1 MSNFFSKNETVT
13 NIDSKDANRIN
24 NGTTIT
30 GDISAQTDLRID
42 GKIAGNIQCA
52 AKVVIG
58 NSAQI
63 LGNIKCNDLTIEGK
77 MKGNIE
83 VGGILHFKA
92 KAEFEGDVKYK
103 KLVVEEGAAISGSLT
118 NTNSVVKPITANTT
132 TATATVQNGQ
142 AATIAQ

>member
-1 MSNFFSKNETVT
+1 MSTFFSKNEVVGS
-13 NIDSKDANRIN
+13 NDSKDANRIN

-52 AKVVIG
+52 SKVVIG
-58 NSAQI
+58 SSAQI

-83 VGGILHFKA
+83 VGGVLFFKA

-103 KLVVEEGAAISGSLT
+103 KLVVEEGANISGSLT
-118 NTNSVVKPITANTT
+118 NTNSVVKPITNTT
-132 TATATVQNGQ
+132 TATTTVQNGQ
-142 AATIAQ
+142 ATAVAQ